1 MVGRPPEG
9 DRILLVDDERA
20 IADGCVMTL
29 TRAGYR
35 ISATTSPHEAI
46 EFAIREPFDLLL
58 ADIMMPGMNGV
69 ELLRTVKHLYP
80 DIAGVMITGH
90 ATMDIAIEA
99 LRAGANGFLMKPFTA
114 SELRLAIEDALAKS
128 RVLKENLRLKALMPL
143 YESSKTFYGEMS
155 LERLSKAIS
164 EQLAKSVNA
173 EQVAVLLA
181 DPSAGET
188 PSFRNEAAYGQN
200 GLVAPMNNEVLE
212 WVVKTRE
219 PLTVKEC
226 GIANFPPRLTGIPR
240 PGAVMYI
247 PLLTNGTLVGILR
260 VKKAGV
266 DEAFA
271 DAEVEMLTIQASQAA
286 IAIHNAALLRD
297 LENGYLDALAA
308 LANAL
313 EARDTETRGHTE
325 RLSSN
330 SLLIAHQLAL
340 GNDEIES
347 ARVGAL
353 LHDIGK
359 IGVPDNILRK
369 AGKLTPEEFAVIK
382 QHPVIGD
389 RILAPIP
396 QLQKARAV
404 VLGHHER
411 YDGSGYPYGLRGD
424 EIPMAARIVTVADC
438 FDAITETRVYHA
450 GESVVRALEELESGK
465 GGQFDPKV
473 VDAFFNVVQAVQQ
486 QQPPN
491 GVPLLATV

>member
-1 MVGRPPEG
+1 MALSAEG

-20 IADGCVMTL
+20 IVDGCLMTL
-29 TRAGYR
+29 SRAGYR
-35 ISATTSPHEAI
+35 VSATSSPHEAI
-46 EFAIREPFDLLL
+46 ELAIREPFDLLL

-114 SELRLAIEDALAKS
+114 GELRLAIEDALAKS

-155 LERLSKAIS
+155 LDRLTGAIS

-173 EQVAVLLA
+173 EQVAVLLT
-181 DPSAGET
+181 DPSSGES
-188 PSFRNEAAYGQN
+188 PRFHGQSAFPQN
-200 GLVAPMNNEVLE
+200 GLITPVSGEVLD
-212 WVVKTRE
+212 WVARTRE
-219 PLTVKEC
+219 PLTVKEG
-226 GIANFPPRLTGIPR
+226 GISNLPPELSGIPR

-247 PLLTNGTLVGILR
+247 PLLTNGSLVGILR
-260 VKKAGV
+260 VKKAGA
-266 DEAFA
+266 DEQFA
-271 DAEVEMLTIQASQAA
+271 DAEVEMLSIQASQAA

-330 SLLIAHQLAL
+330 SILIAHQLAL
-340 GNDEIES
+340 SHEDVES

-369 AGKLTPEEFAVIK
+369 AGKLTPEEYAVIK

-389 RILAPIP
+389 RILAPLP

-411 YDGSGYPYGLRGD
+411 YDGTGYPYGLAGD
-424 EIPMAARIVTVADC
+424 DIPVAARIVTVADA

-450 GESVVRALEELESGK
+450 GESVVRALEELKHGK
-465 GGQFDPKV
+465 GAHFDPKV
-473 VDAFFNVVQAVQQ
+473 VDAFFDVIQAVQH
-486 QQPPN
+486 
-491 GVPLLATV
+491 ATT